1 MAYPPTSAV
10 HVTDTEDRMPTDH
23 LDAEVRSLMPPP
35 EAKDGVQRLQAWFQK
50 NGAA

>member
-1 MAYPPTSAV
+1 MAYPPSNAV

-23 LDAEVRSLMPPP
+23 LDAEVREK
-35 EAKDGVQRLQAWFQK
+35 EAEDGFQRLQAWFQK